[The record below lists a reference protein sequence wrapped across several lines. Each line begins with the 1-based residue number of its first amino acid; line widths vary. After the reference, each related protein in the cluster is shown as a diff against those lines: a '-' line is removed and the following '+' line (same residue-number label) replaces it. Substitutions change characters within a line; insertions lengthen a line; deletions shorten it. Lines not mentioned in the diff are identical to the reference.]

1 MTPAGAAISL
11 RSIKIDKGPAITL
24 WALQQENV
32 GGEEVRQVLK
42 EIDFSLVM
50 PTQIPCPFGF
60 TEKGI
65 YCIKGK
71 L

>member
-1 MTPAGAAISL
+1 MKHTGSAISL
-11 RSIKIDKGPAITL
+11 RSIWVDKGPVISL